1 MVEKKTKNTA
11 MASKEER
18 AQIRKNV
25 TKVDPD
31 DDDTNVHRLVQD
43 ENAKT
48 ILLNFPLEVSTVD
61 LSGKPPKKPSPRFCE
76 DRKMGK
82 SRIKLTGS
90 TSRIRSASVGRMDKK
105 SDLQARYWAFL
116 FENLR

>member
-31 DDDTNVHRLVQD
+31 DEDPIGCEFNYVFVFVMQLQYFWSSWYQS
-43 ENAKT
+43 ENYSH
-48 ILLNFPLEVSTVD
+48 ES
-61 LSGKPPKKPSPRFCE
+61 
-76 DRKMGK
+76 
-82 SRIKLTGS
+82 
-90 TSRIRSASVGRMDKK
+90 
-105 SDLQARYWAFL
+105 
-116 FENLR
+116 